1 MASTFTTPLN
11 SSDESFDRVIAA
23 GLPVLTMFW
32 RDKLEPALDSQL
44 AYRAEQDAGNLLVVK
59 IKLDENPKLARRYN
73 IAAPTL
79 VTLRGDQE
87 QSRVEYPSAGD
98 VRAHANYLLG
108 RGPKPVPEQPH
119 AAATEAAAGRPVNVT
134 DADFAR
140 QVLQSELPVIV
151 DFWAPWCGPCRM
163 VSPTLEKLAREYAGR
178 MRVAKLNVD
187 ENPRTQYDYQVQ
199 SIPLMLF
206 VKKGR
211 VVDSLIGAHPEA
223 NIRAKLEK
231 MLK

>member
-1 MASTFTTPLN
+1 MASPFTAPLN
-11 SSDESFDRVIAA
+11 SGDESFDRVVAA
-23 GLPVLTMFW
+23 GLPVLVSFW

-44 AYRAEQDAGNLLVVK
+44 AYRAEQDAGKLLIVK
-59 IKLDENPKLARRYN
+59 IKLDENPKLAQRYHVTS
-73 IAAPTL
+73 PTL
-79 VTLRGDQE
+79 ITLQGGEE
-87 QSRVEYPSAGD
+87 QSRVEYPSPGD
-98 VRAHANYLLG
+98 VRPHTDYLLG
-108 RGPKPVPEQPH
+108 RGPKPVSENKRAPAGEG
-119 AAATEAAAGRPVNVT
+119 AAGRPVNVT
-134 DADFAR
+134 DADFAK

-187 ENPRTQYDYQVQ
+187 ENPRTQYEYQVQ